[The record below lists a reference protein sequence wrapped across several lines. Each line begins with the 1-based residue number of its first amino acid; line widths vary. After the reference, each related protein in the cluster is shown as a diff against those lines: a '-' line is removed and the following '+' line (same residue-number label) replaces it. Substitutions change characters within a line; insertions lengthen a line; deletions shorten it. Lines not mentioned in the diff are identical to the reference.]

1 MEFDNDSDV
10 TIVITSCDRFDLLKE
25 TITSLDINNTYKV
38 KEVIITEDS
47 GNENIK
53 KCIPAHWNCRL
64 LINNPKL
71 GQLKSIDLAYSFV
84 TTPYIFHCE
93 DDWMFYRKGFIEDS
107 LEVLNSNENIL
118 QVWLRDFTK
127 DISHCYSFH
136 SISDPIT
143 INDITYFKVESSS
156 HQWKGFSLNPG
167 LRRKSD
173 YEKEAPFYRN
183 KSAIDTESDIS
194 IAYFNMGMFSVILE
208 ESAVYHLGWGRHV
221 SPGKAE

>member
-25 TITSLDINNTYKV
+25 TITSLDINNTYKI

-53 KCIPAHWNCRL
+53 QCIPAHWNCRV

-107 LEVLNSNENIL
+107 LEVLNSNKNIL
-118 QVWLRDFTK
+118 QVWLRDFTG
-127 DISHCYSFH
+127 DISKCYSFH
-136 SISDPIT
+136 SISNPKI
-143 INDITYFKVESSS
+143 INDITYFKLESCNPN
-156 HQWKGFSLNPG
+156 WKGFSLNPG

-183 KSAIDTESDIS
+183 KPAIDTESEIS

-208 ESAVYHLGWGRHV
+208 KSAVYHLGWGRHV
-221 SPGKAE
+221 SPGKVE

>member
-1 MEFDNDSDV
+1 MEFDNDSNV
-10 TIVITSCDRFDLLKE
+10 TIVITSCDRFDLLKK
-25 TITSLDINNTYKV
+25 TLTSLDINNTYKI

-53 KCIPAHWNCRL
+53 QCIPAHWNCRI

-118 QVWLRDFTK
+118 QVWLRDFTE
-127 DISHCYSFH
+127 DISKCYSFH
-136 SISDPIT
+136 SISNPKT
-143 INDITYFKVESSS
+143 INDITYFKLESCNPN
-156 HQWKGFSLNPG
+156 WKGFSLNPG

-183 KSAIDTESDIS
+183 KPAIDTESEIS

-208 ESAVYHLGWGRHV
+208 KSAVYHLGWGRHV
-221 SPGKAE
+221 SPGKVE